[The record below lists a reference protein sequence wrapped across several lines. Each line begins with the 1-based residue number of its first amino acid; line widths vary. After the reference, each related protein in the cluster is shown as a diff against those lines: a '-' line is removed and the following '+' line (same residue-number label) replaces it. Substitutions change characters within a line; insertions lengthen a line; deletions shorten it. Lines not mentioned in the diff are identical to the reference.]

1 MSKRGENIRKRK
13 DGRWEVAI
21 LRDESL
27 IGPQSGGT
35 FTDIP
40 TPRLRKDSLLKKWRC
55 NNLH

>member
-1 MSKRGENIRKRK
+1 MSKHGENIRKRK

-40 TPRLRKDSLLKKWRC
+40 TPRLRKDSLLK
-55 NNLH
+55 NGGATI